1 MRPALDAALGPRSV
15 EENLR
20 LFEDMRRGLYREG
33 EATLRM
39 KMDYLNENPT
49 MWDSVAYR

>member
-1 MRPALDAALGPRSV
+1 
-15 EENLR
+15 
-20 LFEDMRRGLYREG
+20 MRRGLYKEG

-39 KMDYLNENPT
+39 KMDYANENPT